1 MQQAQTSVEQAQKN
15 IELTQANVVI
25 AQNAVDDAQTA
36 LNTEQDS
43 LQVIT
48 APFKGLI
55 TKVNVNQGDIVQRNT
70 NLIEIAD
77 PNKFEANVLVTERD
91 VTSIVIG
98 GDANVSFDAMPGLTF
113 PAKITLIAP
122 LATIQQGVVNYK
134 VTVELTSTTPITSSG
149 SPAASTPR

>member
-1 MQQAQTSVEQAQKN
+1 MEIIDNYNNQIAQYQKDMQTLLADPAHSGAASSVADIMTLQIKVQQAQTGVEQAQKS
-15 IELTQANVVI
+15 IELAQANVVV

-77 PNKFEANVLVTERD
+77 PN
-91 VTSIVIG
+91 
-98 GDANVSFDAMPGLTF
+98 
-113 PAKITLIAP
+113 
-122 LATIQQGVVNYK
+122 TI
-134 VTVELTSTTPITSSG
+134 
-149 SPAASTPR
+149 